1 MNSSNHNH
9 HSSPPAGLRGIEQ
22 GSARVSLTEE
32 ATIGTT
38 TGARADAQPVR
49 PAPKRPAIRRLIWA
63 GGIALAVAVGAAIYY
78 TRFIAPFEST
88 DDAFVAAH
96 SPSIAPQVSGRV
108 RQLLV
113 DDNQAVKQGDLMVEI
128 DPSDYEARL
137 SEANANLAAAISQWD
152 QAKAQS
158 AVDLAK
164 VEQERANLVAVDA
177 QADYARTNLARL
189 EAIGRTGVSQ
199 DQIDAAT
206 TQVRSTAAEIDVEQD
221 KIRAAD
227 AQAALSEAS
236 VATAS
241 ANVLQSEAAV
251 RLAGLNLSYTK
262 IHASEDGY
270 VTHRTV
276 EQGSYVQTG
285 QTLLAIVPHRIW
297 IVANFKETQLTHMR
311 PGQPVTVRV
320 DAYPQYKFRGRVDSI
335 QHGSGANFSLF
346 PPENATGNY
355 VKVVQRVP
363 VKIVLDDTTGAN
375 VVLGPGMSVE
385 SEVRV
390 E

>member
-1 MNSSNHNH
+1 MNPSNSNN
-9 HSSPPAGLRGIEQ
+9 HSSPSVDLRGIDQ
-22 GSARVSLTEE
+22 GPARISLTEE
-32 ATIGTT
+32 ATIGITT
-38 TGARADAQPVR
+38 DARADTQPVR
-49 PAPKRPAIRRLIWA
+49 PAPKRRSNRKLIWA
-63 GGIALAVAVGAAIYY
+63 GGIALAVAIGATIYY
-78 TRFIAPFEST
+78 IRFIAPFEST
-88 DDAFVAAH
+88 DDAIVAAH

-108 RQLLV
+108 LQLLV

-128 DPSDYEARL
+128 DPSDYEAKL
-137 SEANANLAAAISQWD
+137 LEANANLAAAISQLD

-164 VEQERANLVAVDA
+164 AEQERANLVAVEA

-189 EAIGRTGVSQ
+189 EAIGHTGVSQ
-199 DQIDAAT
+199 DQIDVAG
-206 TQVRSTAAEIDVEQD
+206 TQVRSTAADIDVAQD

-241 ANVLQSEAAV
+241 ANAMQSEAAV
-251 RLAGLNLSYTK
+251 RLAGLDLSYTK
-262 IHASEDGY
+262 IYASEDGY

-276 EQGSYVQTG
+276 EQGAYVQTG
-285 QTLLAIVPHRIW
+285 QALLAIVPHQIW

-320 DAYPQYKFRGRVDSI
+320 DAYPQYKFQGRVDSI

-363 VKIVLDDTTGAN
+363 VKIVLDDTTNAN

-385 SEVRV
+385 PEVRV
-390 E
+390 K